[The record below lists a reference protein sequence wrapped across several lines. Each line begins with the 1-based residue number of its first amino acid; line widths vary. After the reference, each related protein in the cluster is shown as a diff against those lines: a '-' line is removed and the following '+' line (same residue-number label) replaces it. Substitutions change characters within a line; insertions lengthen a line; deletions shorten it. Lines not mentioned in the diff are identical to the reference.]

1 MNQYDFDKLIEK
13 YLAGETSPDEETLMR
28 EWSDR
33 MIEQSQLTLSPTE
46 KQALQT
52 RVWKRIYSNTLG
64 QQPFLVRYGWFRISA
79 VAASILLFIL
89 AGFFINQQVNT
100 HQLTSAKAE
109 KGAEPKGNITIK
121 NTSNKA
127 EKISLKDG
135 SYALLSPRSTL
146 SYPEQFGNKT
156 REIYLQGEAT
166 FEVTHDT
173 SRPFI
178 VHTGNLVTQVLG
190 TRFTVK
196 SYEEDKSIEVRVSR
210 GKVSVYEA
218 TEKSDGNRD
227 GVILIPNQKITFDKV
242 SQKLTPGLIETP
254 QMVVP
259 PESKTR
265 FVFDRVPLAQVL
277 TTLSKAYS
285 IEFIVENQAL
295 NKCAFNGDLN
305 DLPLYL
311 QLDLVCKSLNATHE
325 RRGTTIFING
335 EGCPN

>member
-13 YLAGETSPDEETLMR
+13 YLAGETSPDEEKLMR

-33 MIEQSQLTLSPTE
+33 MIEQSQLTLSATE
-46 KQALQT
+46 KQTLHT
-52 RVWKRIYSNTLG
+52 RIWKRIYTNTIG

-89 AGFFINQQVNT
+89 AGFFVSRQATI
-100 HQLTSAKAE
+100 HQASRSIARKA
-109 KGAEPKGNITIK
+109 AESTGNITIK

-135 SYALLSPRSTL
+135 SYVLLSPRSNL
-146 SYPEQFGNKT
+146 SYPEQFGTKT

-166 FEVTHDT
+166 FDVTRDT

-196 SYEEDKSIEVRVSR
+196 SYDTDKSIEVRVSK

-218 TEKSDGNRD
+218 AEKSDGNRN
-227 GVILIPNQKITFDKV
+227 GVILIPNQKITFDKL

-254 QMVVP
+254 QMVLP
-259 PESKTR
+259 PENKTS
-265 FVFDRVPLAQVL
+265 FVFDRVPLGQVL
-277 TTLSKAYS
+277 ATLSKAYG

-311 QLDLVCKSLNATHE
+311 QLDLVCKSLNATYE
-325 RRGTTIFING
+325 RRGTTLFING
-335 EGCPN
+335 EGCQN

>member
-13 YLAGETSPDEETLMR
+13 YLAGETNPDEEKLMR

-33 MIEQSQLTLSPTE
+33 MIEQSQLTINPTE
-46 KQALQT
+46 KHTLQT
-52 RVWKRIYSNTLG
+52 RLWKRIYANTLG
-64 QQPFLVRYGWFRISA
+64 QQPFLIRYGWFRISA

-89 AGFFINQQVNT
+89 AGLFVSRQLNTQQVARSIT
-100 HQLTSAKAE
+100 RKSPE
-109 KGAEPKGNITIK
+109 SIGNITIK

-135 SYALLSPRSTL
+135 SYVLLSPRSHL
-146 SYPEQFGNKT
+146 SYPEQFGTKT

-166 FEVTHDT
+166 FDVTRDT

-196 SYEEDKSIEVRVSR
+196 SYDQDKSIEVQVSK
-210 GKVSVYEA
+210 GKVSVYED
-218 TEKSDGNRD
+218 TRKSDGNRN

-254 QMVVP
+254 QMVLP
-259 PESKTR
+259 PNNKAQ
-265 FVFDRVPLAQVL
+265 FVFDRVPLGQVL
-277 TTLSKAYS
+277 ATLSKAYG

-311 QLDLVCKSLNATHE
+311 RLDLVCKSLNASYE
-325 RRGTTIFING
+325 RRGTTLFING
-335 EGCPN
+335 EGCQN